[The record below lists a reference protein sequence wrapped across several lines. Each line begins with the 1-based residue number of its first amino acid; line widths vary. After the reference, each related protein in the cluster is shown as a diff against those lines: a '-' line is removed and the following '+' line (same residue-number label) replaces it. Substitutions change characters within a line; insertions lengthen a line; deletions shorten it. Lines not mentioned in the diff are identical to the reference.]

1 MENRESGVSLS
12 EIFKVIVKKIWLVI
26 LVAALFLA
34 AAVFA
39 VHFWYNRTTQ
49 TYSISYTIEF
59 PGLENNEYPDGTP
72 FRYNSVVSPSVL
84 QSIVGSND
92 ALSGID
98 VEKMVRED
106 DIDLVLT
113 SGANSAENSFTLT
126 VGVGYFKNGSQAAA
140 FMRAVA
146 EYPVERAK
154 SISQGIAADG
164 YLSVFD
170 NANAFQTKIDA
181 LSDQREYVLSRYD
194 DMIAALSVEYTF
206 NGRTLADYRAE
217 AALVFDESAEEY
229 LDALL
234 ATGHYVLDYEQYAE
248 SAQPRID
255 TIQKSIAENELR
267 IAALVEQRDSATD
280 SSYLE
285 SYNSRIA
292 ELTEENVDL
301 RLQIED
307 IQASL
312 DWINSDS
319 RDADIADF
327 TSRLNACRNLLA
339 SVTSTYKAVYSNY
352 FDSISGVVYTTNK
365 LTAQGGINVFAAA
378 VAGAVVGAILAGIG
392 ICIKDLP
399 SYMRQR
405 RENASSENDQD
416 VSAEQ

>member
-1 MENRESGVSLS
+1 M
-12 EIFKVIVKKIWLVI
+12 
-26 LVAALFLA
+26 
-34 AAVFA
+34 
-39 VHFWYNRTTQ
+39 
-49 TYSISYTIEF
+49 
-59 PGLENNEYPDGTP
+59 
-72 FRYNSVVSPSVL
+72 SVL
-84 QSIVGSND
+84 GNAACQKNWKRND
-92 ALSGID
+92 AAGI
-98 VEKMVRED
+98 ESNENKVRPR
-106 DIDLVLT
+106 LR
-113 SGANSAENSFTLT
+113 NN
-126 VGVGYFKNGSQAAA
+126 
-140 FMRAVA
+140 
-146 EYPVERAK
+146 
-154 SISQGIAADG
+154 ADG
-164 YLSVFD
+164 SCEENHQGRVVAYPTAD
-170 NANAFQTKIDA
+170 IEMAQTEFHD
-181 LSDQREYVLSRYD
+181 
-194 DMIAALSVEYTF
+194 
-206 NGRTLADYRAE
+206 
-217 AALVFDESAEEY
+217 
-229 LDALL
+229 
-234 ATGHYVLDYEQYAE
+234 EQYAE
-248 SAQPRID
+248 SAQPRMD

-365 LTAQGGINVFAAA
+365 LTAQGGINVLAAA
-378 VAGAVVGAILAGIG
+378 IAGAVVGAILAGIG

-405 RENASSENDQD
+405 RDDAASENDQD